1 MFCENCGKELS
12 AGAKFCEFC
21 GAPVQGEGAPAAA
34 PGPAPAEYT
43 TAGPYAEPPGA
54 APAGGP
60 YMGVPGAAP
69 AGGPYAGV
77 PGAAPAGVPF
87 AGMPAGEETAV
98 EGTRVTENIYLGP
111 DGKYR
116 WSYAYDMLKNP
127 VILFTTWK
135 VLGLAALIVA
145 LFIAVLGVIEGGI
158 AIPGPDDMKIIGILI
173 LVFFVLS
180 IIAYLIVAAS
190 YGWKYMVLFEM
201 DEDGVMFRQMKSQ
214 FNKAQALGWIA
225 AVAAAASGRPG
236 MAGAGVL
243 AATRT
248 TMYSNF
254 KSVRKVK
261 ANRAMHTIYVNELL
275 GRNQVYAEDADFDFV
290 LHYIK
295 EHTGK

>member
-21 GAPVQGEGAPAAA
+21 GAPVQTEGAPAA
-34 PGPAPAEYT
+34 PGPVPADHSA
-43 TAGPYAEPPGA
+43 AGPYAEPPGA
-54 APAGGP
+54 APAG
-60 YMGVPGAAP
+60 
-69 AGGPYAGV
+69 
-77 PGAAPAGVPF
+77 VPF
-87 AGMPAGEETAV
+87 AGTPGEGAPAA
-98 EGTRVTENIYLGP
+98 EGMRVTENIYLCP

-116 WSYAYDMLKNP
+116 WSYAFDMLKNP

-135 VLGLAALIVA
+135 VLALAALIVA
-145 LFIAVLGVIEGGI
+145 LFTAVLGVIEGGI
-158 AIPGPDDMKIIGILI
+158 ALPDPDGMKIIGILV

-180 IIAYLIVAAS
+180 IIAYLVVAAS

-201 DEDGVMFRQMKSQ
+201 DEEGVMHRQMKSQ
-214 FNKAQALGWIA
+214 FKKAEALGWITA
-225 AVAAAASGRPG
+225 IAAAASGRPG

-248 TMYSNF
+248 AMYSDF
-254 KSVRKVK
+254 RSVRKVK
-261 ANRAMHTIYVNELL
+261 VNRGMHTIYVNELL

-290 LHYIK
+290 LHYIR